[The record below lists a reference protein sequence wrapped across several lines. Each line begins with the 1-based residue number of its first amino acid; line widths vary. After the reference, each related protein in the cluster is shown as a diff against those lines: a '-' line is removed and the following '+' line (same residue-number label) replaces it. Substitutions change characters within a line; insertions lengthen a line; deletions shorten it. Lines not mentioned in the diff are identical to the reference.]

1 VIRAW
6 WIACRVTGAVAVMGF
21 LLTAFTPVPNRAARW
36 LAPPA
41 DVGPADAIVVLGA
54 SALADSTLSDSSL
67 RRAVAGIRLYR
78 QGLAPRLLLL
88 GVFVEADARAQL
100 ARELGVAPA
109 AIVTE
114 RYQPTTRAEAAW
126 AAETLRAGTST
137 PKVLLVTDVLHMRRA
152 RLLFERAGL
161 SVRPAPTDP
170 GFVGVTIPEERLRL
184 TRAVA
189 QELFSLVYHRIFGYL

>member
-1 VIRAW
+1 MIRAW
-6 WIACRVTGAVAVMGF
+6 WIACRVTGALAVLGF
-21 LLTAFTPVPNRAARW
+21 LLAAFTPVPNRAARW

-54 SALADSTLSDSSL
+54 SALADGTLSDASL
-67 RRAVAGIRLYR
+67 RRAVSGIRLYR
-78 QGLAPRLLLL
+78 RGLAPRLLLL

-100 ARELGVAPA
+100 ATELGVAPS

-126 AAETLRAGTST
+126 AAETLRAGTRA
-137 PKVLLVTDVLHMRRA
+137 PKVLLVTDTLHMRRA

-170 GFVGVTIPEERLRL
+170 GVVGVTTPEGRLRL
-184 TRAVA
+184 TRTLA
-189 QELFSLVYHRIFGYL
+189 QELFSLVYHRAFGYL